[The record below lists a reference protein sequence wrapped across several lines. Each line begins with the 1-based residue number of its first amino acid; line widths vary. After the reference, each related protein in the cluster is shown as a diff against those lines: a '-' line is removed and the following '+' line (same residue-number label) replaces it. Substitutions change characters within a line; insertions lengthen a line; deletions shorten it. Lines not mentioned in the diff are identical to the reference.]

1 MATNEVPLIKKDI
14 QIMSES
20 IKSLKDDMK
29 AHREDE
35 ALRHKEFQE
44 FKEDLFEKLET
55 KFASKWVERFIIF
68 VLSATWLAIIGA
80 FMTLILKK

>member
-1 MATNEVPLIKKDI
+1 
-14 QIMSES
+14 
-20 IKSLKDDMK
+20 MK

-68 VLSATWLAIIGA
+68 VLSAT
-80 FMTLILKK
+80 

>member
-20 IKSLKDDMK
+20 IKALKDDLEK
-29 AHREDE
+29 HFSDE
-35 ALRHKEFQE
+35 ARRHDDFLL
-44 FKEDLFEKLET
+44 FKEDLFEKLDK
-55 KFASKWVERFIIF
+55 KFAWKWTEKFLIF